1 MDPIW
6 YKTRSKG
13 IKDRNVNISGS
24 LLRCFVASEGCF
36 KAHRHY
42 CRSRGVVLWCRE
54 CERCFLSPEEGYPA
68 KGILKSGPE
77 DMEYDIRMY
86 IHMMLCLLE
95 GHLFFISG
103 PQILPQN
110 VWVKMVKWISWAVNQ
125 KTRRFFHANFRQI
138 KVGEIRSNSPAKIQ
152 KFRPLNYT
160 RAESTNIP

>member
-68 KGILKSGPE
+68 KRYPKKWTWRHGIWYTYVYT
-77 DMEYDIRMY
+77 YDA
-86 IHMMLCLLE
+86 MLTWRPP
-95 GHLFFISG
+95 FFISG

-110 VWVKMVKWISWAVNQ
+110 VWVKMVKWISWAVNP

-138 KVGEIRSNSPAKIQ
+138 KVGEIRSNSPSRS
-152 KFRPLNYT
+152 FVH
-160 RAESTNIP
+160 